1 MSSTLSLQPRLLP
14 RHFVRQTIL
23 TLLLLVFLL
32 FLAFPIYYMVIT
44 ALKTPSEAYRVPP
57 TLWPQNIQFNAFP
70 YMLEAWGYWRTLF
83 NTVVVAGVS
92 AFIST
97 VVGGLAAY
105 AITRLSF
112 KGRTLLYSLF
122 VATIAIPG
130 MVTVGPIFLAYKDLK
145 LIDTHLGLV
154 LVFVAETLPIAL
166 LTLFSYFKAI
176 PKELDEAASI
186 DGSSIV
192 GTFFR
197 IILPIALPG
206 FSVTFLLIFIAVWN
220 DFLFAFI
227 LTASP
232 DVRLLTVRLFEV
244 PSPGDIN
251 RIPYDLIAAGG
262 VLILLPL
269 VPILLRIQ
277 KQLVEGILAG
287 AVKE

>member
-1 MSSTLSLQPRLLP
+1 MNASTTPADYFR
-14 RHFVRQTIL
+14 RTIL
-23 TLLLLVFLL
+23 TLLLIIFLL

-44 ALKTPSEAYRVPP
+44 SLKTPSEAYRVPP
-57 TLWPQNIQFNAFP
+57 TLWPRNPQFDAFP
-70 YMLEAWGYWRTLF
+70 YMAQAWGYWRTLL
-83 NTVVVAGVS
+83 NTVVIAGIS
-92 AFIST
+92 AFAST
-97 VVGGLAAY
+97 IVGGLAAY
-105 AITRLSF
+105 GITRLVF
-112 KGRTLLYSLF
+112 PGRSLLYFIF

-130 MVTVGPIFLAYKDLK
+130 MVTVGPIFLAYRDLK
-145 LIDTHLGLV
+145 LIDTHIGLV
-154 LVFVAETLPIAL
+154 LVFCAETIPIAL

-176 PKELDEAASI
+176 PKDLDEAASI
-186 DGSSIV
+186 DGSSTL

-206 FSVTFLLIFIAVWN
+206 FSVTFLLIFIAIWN

-244 PSPGDIN
+244 PSPSDIN

-262 VLILLPL
+262 VMILLPL
-269 VPILLRIQ
+269 VPILLRVQ

>member
-1 MSSTLSLQPRLLP
+1 MSAPTSQRDY
-14 RHFVRQTIL
+14 VRQTVL
-23 TLLLLVFLL
+23 TLLLIVFLL

-44 ALKTPSEAYRVPP
+44 SLKTPSEAYRVPP
-57 TLWPQNIQFNAFP
+57 TLWPRNPQFDAFP
-70 YMLEAWGYWRTLF
+70 YMVQAWGYWRTLF

-92 AFIST
+92 ALVSST
-97 VVGGLAAY
+97 IGGLAAY
-105 AITRLSF
+105 GITRLVF
-112 KGRTLLYSLF
+112 PGRSLLYSIF
-122 VATIAIPG
+122 IGTIAIPG
-130 MVTVGPIFLAYKDLK
+130 MVTVGPIFLAYRDLK
-145 LIDTHLGLV
+145 LIDTHIGLV
-154 LVFVAETLPIAL
+154 LVFCAETVPIAL

-176 PKELDEAASI
+176 PKELDEAAAI
-186 DGSSIV
+186 DGSSSI

-197 IILPIALPG
+197 IILPLALPG
-206 FSVTFLLIFIAVWN
+206 FSVTFLLIFIAIWN

-244 PSPGDIN
+244 PSPTDIN

-269 VPILLRIQ
+269 VPILLRVQ